1 MKKFRE
7 INRLKEDSMDSSTL
21 EAPAG
26 NQFRQGDSPAARSMI
41 EKPQKEPMKKLKQEE
56 IEIPKDAPSIET
68 VAKKHGVSVDEI
80 KKQLKIG
87 MSVEAEHGKNKG
99 SEREIAMDHLNEKPD
114 YYKKLKKY
122 VEQTEQVN
130 EMLKPKMSALD
141 KFRQASAERTKK
153 HDDIEKQMQARHAAG
168 KEDMSG
174 AIDRLS
180 KQMNREELEHIDEG
194 QNKQVEGGDPCWKN
208 YQMVGKKMKNGK
220 EVPNCVPVKEETD
233 TLEKSEMAQTQLHFI
248 KYAAE
253 EILEYIDMGGKIE
266 EWYQNKL
273 SKVQSEVESLHSYVE
288 GESRRTG
295 MKEEVEQIEEGQMK
309 RMATDREEGARLSKV
324 PFDGPY
330 TKVKDTITDKS
341 GAKHSPM
348 SRARDLARS
357 AALKQTKKLQAV
369 KEEKED
375 SRKAEIVKDV
385 IKKAKKK
392 KSETTGTDKFEANPV
407 LSSEIQKQ

>member
-56 IEIPKDAPSIET
+56 IEIPKDAPSVET

-114 YYKKLKKY
+114 YYTKLKKY
-122 VEQTEQVN
+122 VEETEQVN

-174 AIDRLS
+174 AIDRLA
-180 KQMNREELEHIDEG
+180 KQLNREEVEHIDEG

-253 EILEYIDMGGKIE
+253 EILEYINMGGKIE

-295 MKEEVEQIEEGQMK
+295 MKEEVEQI
-309 RMATDREEGARLSKV
+309 EEGARLSKV

-385 IKKAKKK
+385 MKKAKKK

>member
-41 EKPQKEPMKKLKQEE
+41 EKPQKEPMKKLKQED
-56 IEIPKDAPSIET
+56 IEK
-68 VAKKHGVSVDEI
+68 
-80 KKQLKIG
+80 
-87 MSVEAEHGKNKG
+87 
-99 SEREIAMDHLNEKPD
+99 
-114 YYKKLKKY
+114 
-122 VEQTEQVN
+122 VN

-141 KFRQASAERTKK
+141 KFRQASSERTKK

-174 AIDRLS
+174 SIDRLEKS
-180 KQMNREELEHIDEG
+180 LNREEVEHIDEG

-253 EILEYIDMGGKIE
+253 EILEYINMGGKIE

-407 LSSEIQKQ
+407 LSSDIQKQ

>member
-41 EKPQKEPMKKLKQEE
+41 EKPQKEPMKKLKQED
-56 IEIPKDAPSIET
+56 I
-68 VAKKHGVSVDEI
+68 
-80 KKQLKIG
+80 
-87 MSVEAEHGKNKG
+87 
-99 SEREIAMDHLNEKPD
+99 
-114 YYKKLKKY
+114 
-122 VEQTEQVN
+122 EQVN

-141 KFRQASAERTKK
+141 KFRQASSERTKK

-180 KQMNREELEHIDEG
+180 KQLNREELEHIDEG

-253 EILEYIDMGGKIE
+253 EILEYIDMGGEIE

-295 MKEEVEQIEEGQMK
+295 MKEEVEQIEEGVYK
-309 RMATDREEGARLSKV
+309 RMATDAEENKRLGSWQSETPWMKIN
-324 PFDGPY
+324 
-330 TKVKDTITDKS
+330 KDTVTDKS

-348 SRARDLARS
+348 SRAKHLARLAVS
-357 AALKQTKKLQAV
+357 KQTKKLQAV

>member
-41 EKPQKEPMKKLKQEE
+41 EKPQKEPMKKLKQED
-56 IEIPKDAPSIET
+56 IEK
-68 VAKKHGVSVDEI
+68 
-80 KKQLKIG
+80 
-87 MSVEAEHGKNKG
+87 
-99 SEREIAMDHLNEKPD
+99 
-114 YYKKLKKY
+114 
-122 VEQTEQVN
+122 VN

-141 KFRQASAERTKK
+141 KFRQASSERTKK
-153 HDDIEKQMQARHAAG
+153 HDDIEKQMQVRHAAG

-180 KQMNREELEHIDEG
+180 KQLNREELEHIDEG

-253 EILEYIDMGGKIE
+253 EILEYIDMGGEIE

-273 SKVQSEVESLHSYVE
+273 SKVQSEVESLHSYIE

-295 MKEEVEQIEEGQMK
+295 MKEESEQLEETPREGATPKFSGMYNPAPKGTFAYDQAQKKSAYAKARAAGSSTKNARARAAGEKNTHMFESEEQMSEGVMK
-309 RMATDREEGARLSKV
+309 SIATDREETARLGSWKSETPWMKSKGTV
-324 PFDGPY
+324 
-330 TKVKDTITDKS
+330 TDKS

-348 SRARDLARS
+348 SRARDLARV
-357 AALKQTKKLQAV
+357 ALNKKAKSLSPV